1 MTTPAVTWQA
11 TILLIG
17 LQAPVV
23 GHALVAPLSRHTWVA
38 LAPPG
43 LMVTLL
49 GADLVA
55 VAGLGKRSKVSFY
68 VERQSPCD
76 LPFFAQIAVSTP
88 HTAI

>member
-23 GHALVAPLSRHTWVA
+23 GHALVAPISHHTWVA

-49 GADLVA
+49 RADLVA
-55 VAGLGKRSKVSFY
+55 VAGWVNKKK
-68 VERQSPCD
+68 
-76 LPFFAQIAVSTP
+76 AVILCRKTE
-88 HTAI
+88 